1 MTTSYYIYKQRIS
14 NTNSFNTIYIKEF
27 KNKNIKIELEFSE
40 FSKNGFLKR
49 KTTTTKST
57 LQKLEEFLKNCDS
70 YYESMGIFN
79 EIQDFNKFKRFFN
92 INLT

>member
-1 MTTSYYIYKQRIS
+1 MSNSYYIYKQRIS
-14 NTNSFNTIYIKEF
+14 NTNSFNSIYIKEF

-40 FSKNGFLKR
+40 FTKNGFLKR

-70 YYESMGIFN
+70 YFESIGTFN
-79 EIQDFNKFKRFFN
+79 EIQDFNKFKKFFN
-92 INLT
+92 INN